1 MSAKARDNLVWR
13 DSQQKHR
20 GYLVEAMS
28 KKPVFS
34 KPIKKQTMA
43 EQMAEAV
50 QESILSGELEGGA
63 ALPTEP
69 EMAEQFG
76 VSRAVVRDATR
87 ILMARGLVEVAHGRG
102 VFVTQP
108 HNEAFGEAL
117 LLALRRVGATAWDV
131 EQFEQIILPEVVAL
145 AATSASD
152 EEIAQIRRLS
162 EEYLK
167 IVADYQAK
175 WWGKDAPRAE
185 LEQLTAAFRGL
196 MGTIFAATHNLVFQQ
211 LARPLLNLRNLR
223 TWADAAENTPDTVIA
238 VETDFIRQLI
248 DAIANRDPAQ
258 ARASVARLVEL
269 PPEAIQAMRQTPVGE
284 IAVIPIP
291 LPRRRA

>member
-1 MSAKARDNLVWR
+1 
-13 DSQQKHR
+13 
-20 GYLVEAMS
+20 MS
-28 KKPVFS
+28 KKPIFS
-34 KPIKKQTMA
+34 KPVKKQTMA

-50 QESILSGELEGGA
+50 QESILSGELESGA
-63 ALPTEP
+63 VLPTEP
-69 EMAEQFG
+69 ELAEQFG

-87 ILMARGLVEVAHGRG
+87 ILMARGLVEVVHGRG

-152 EEIAQIRRLS
+152 EEITQIRGLA

-167 IVADYQAK
+167 SFADHQTK
-175 WWGKDAPRAE
+175 WWDKETPTAE
-185 LEQLTAAFRGL
+185 LERLMAAFRQV
-196 MGTIFAATHNLVFQQ
+196 MQAIFAATHNQVFLQ

-223 TWADAAENTPDTVIA
+223 IWAEAEDSTPELITA
-238 VETDFIRQLI
+238 VELSYIRQLI
-248 DAIANRDPAQ
+248 AAIAGRDPAQ
-258 ARASVARLVEL
+258 ARATVARLVEL
-269 PPEAIQAMRQTPVGE
+269 PPEAIEAMRQTPVGQ
-284 IAVIPIP
+284 ISVIPIP
-291 LPRRRA
+291 LPRQCIFSITRG

>member
-1 MSAKARDNLVWR
+1 
-13 DSQQKHR
+13 
-20 GYLVEAMS
+20 MS

-63 ALPTEP
+63 VLPTEP
-69 EMAEQFG
+69 ELAEQFG

-87 ILMARGLVEVAHGRG
+87 ILMARGLVEVVHGRG

-117 LLALRRVGATAWDV
+117 LLALRRVEATAWDV

-145 AATSASD
+145 AAASASD
-152 EEIAQIRRLS
+152 EEVTEIQRLA
-162 EEYLK
+162 EEYLR
-167 IVADYQAK
+167 IVADHQTK
-175 WWGKDAPRAE
+175 WWRKDAPLAE
-185 LEQLTAAFRGL
+185 LERLTAAFRGV
-196 MGTIFAATHNLVFQQ
+196 MGAIFAATHNQVLVQ
-211 LARPLLNLRNLR
+211 LAQPLLNLRNLR
-223 TWADAAENTPDTVIA
+223 TWADAEENTPETVIA
-238 VETDFIRQLI
+238 VETSFTHQLV
-248 DAIANRDPAQ
+248 DAIASRDPAQ
-258 ARASVARLVEL
+258 ARATVARLVEL

-284 IAVIPIP
+284 ISVIPIP
-291 LPRRRA
+291 LPKRRA

>member
-1 MSAKARDNLVWR
+1 MT
-13 DSQQKHR
+13 
-20 GYLVEAMS
+20 
-28 KKPVFS
+28 KKSVFS

-50 QESILSGELEGGA
+50 QESILSGDLEGGA

-69 EMAEQFG
+69 ELAEQFG

-87 ILMARGLVEVAHGRG
+87 ILMARGLVEVVHGRG

-131 EQFEQIILPEVVAL
+131 EQFEQIILPEVAAL

-167 IVADYQAK
+167 IVADHQAK
-175 WWGKDAPRAE
+175 WWGKDTPPAE
-185 LEQLTAAFRGL
+185 LERLTAAFRGVI
-196 MGTIFAATHNLVFQQ
+196 GAIFAATHNQVFHQ
-211 LARPLLNLRNLR
+211 LAGPLLNLRNLR
-223 TWADAAENTPDTVIA
+223 TWAETEENTPDTIIA
-238 VETDFIRQLI
+238 VETDFIRQMI
-248 DAIANRDPAQ
+248 DAIASRDPTQ
-258 ARASVARLVEL
+258 ARFTVAYLMEL
-269 PPEAIQAMRQTPVGE
+269 PPGAIQAMRQTPVGE

-291 LPRRRA
+291 LPTRRA

>member
-1 MSAKARDNLVWR
+1 MP
-13 DSQQKHR
+13 
-20 GYLVEAMS
+20 

-63 ALPTEP
+63 ALPTES
-69 EMAEQFG
+69 ELAEQFG

-87 ILMARGLVEVAHGRG
+87 ILMARGLVEVMHGRG

-108 HNEAFGEAL
+108 YNEAFGEAL

-145 AATSASD
+145 ATTSASD
-152 EEIAQIRRLS
+152 EEIVQIRLLA

-167 IVADYQAK
+167 IVAEHQTK
-175 WWGKDAPRAE
+175 WWGKEAPPAE
-185 LEQLTAAFRGL
+185 LGQLTAAFRGV
-196 MGTIFAATHNLVFQQ
+196 MGAIFAGTHNQVFRQ

-223 TWADAAENTPDTVIA
+223 TWAESEESTPDIVIA
-238 VETDFIRQLI
+238 VETEFIRQLI
-248 DAIANRDPAQ
+248 DAVASRDPAQ
-258 ARASVARLVEL
+258 ARATVARLVEL
-269 PPEAIQAMRQTPVGE
+269 PPEAIQAMRQTQVGE
-284 IAVIPIP
+284 ISVIPIP
-291 LPRRRA
+291 LSKRRA